1 MPAALRNL
9 TGGQVMTPI
18 GSNLDSAPMVVGK
31 IQIDATVMLRDADV
45 DRPPGPVKLSP
56 GLKQIEGRADR
67 SSARG
72 CACGF
77 VIFPPQPGPKTAT
90 ANRPGLSVPIDHEI
104 HKRGTVGCGKRVGAE
119 REIGEH
125 IGRRYA
131 GALLTAPSDFNAASI
146 PFGLV
151 LRLGRS
157 DPSLRRVFLH
167 SLRATLTGSMP
178 ACFHHARSSLTR

>member
-77 VIFPPQPGPKTAT
+77 VIFP
-90 ANRPGLSVPIDHEI
+90 
-104 HKRGTVGCGKRVGAE
+104 
-119 REIGEH
+119 
-125 IGRRYA
+125 
-131 GALLTAPSDFNAASI
+131 ASTRTEDGYCE
-146 PFGLV
+146 P
-151 LRLGRS
+151 
-157 DPSLRRVFLH
+157 
-167 SLRATLTGSMP
+167 
-178 ACFHHARSSLTR
+178 ARSLGAHRS